1 MMEGLVNGFPVKLL
15 LMGFP
20 ISEFL
25 ALGFALPEIGA
36 DDDLFEGTAMD
47 SKPEISKG
55 RQRVQERKEKKKRKI
70 ANDYGEEDWTDLAK
84 NVLRARIGFLK
95 VGYNG

>member
-25 ALGFALPEIGA
+25 AFGFALPEIGE
-36 DDDLFEGTAMD
+36 DDVLFEGTAMD
-47 SKPEISKG
+47 SKPEKNEE
-55 RQRVQERKEKKKRKI
+55 RQKVEKKI
-70 ANDYGEEDWTDLAK
+70 A
-84 NVLRARIGFLK
+84 V
-95 VGYNG
+95 

>member
-1 MMEGLVNGFPVKLL
+1 MMEGLVNGFPVELL

-36 DDDLFEGTAMD
+36 YDDLFEGTAMD

-55 RQRVQERKEKKKRKI
+55 RQRVQIRKQKREKNSKRLWRRRL
-70 ANDYGEEDWTDLAK
+70 YGFGEECFESSD
-84 NVLRARIGFLK
+84 RFLE
-95 VGYNG
+95 GRL